1 MDTNVC
7 SQRAIFDFIND
18 NEDEIKNMCYDDNKE
33 NIFKTILCNTLSFS
47 LNILYNIK
55 HYISHY

>member
-47 LNILYNIK
+47 LNII
-55 HYISHY
+55 